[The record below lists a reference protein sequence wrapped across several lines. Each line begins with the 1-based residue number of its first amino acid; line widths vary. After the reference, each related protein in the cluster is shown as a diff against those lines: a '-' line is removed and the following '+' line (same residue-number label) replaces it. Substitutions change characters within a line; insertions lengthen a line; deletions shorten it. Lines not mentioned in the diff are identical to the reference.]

1 MSELHPDALVGQY
14 RRIRLLGK
22 GGMSCVSDVEHSSL
36 KTRHALKVFALDHG
50 NVEFLKDRFM
60 AEGRILAR
68 LKHQSLVHVFDLSMD
83 AATGTPYFAMDL
95 VLDESGSPRTLADVP
110 PGSAEEPRLVR
121 WFSQMASAL
130 DYIHAAGVV
139 HRDVKPG
146 NILLNAKGDVLLSD
160 FGVSRFCRRELRS
173 ELGVDQ
179 TIASSDLPADPLFM
193 GTARFMAPEV
203 RRGGQATAA
212 ADAYALGLVFFRLL
226 TGIWYEPSPAIW
238 GLLEPFDAAWRDI
251 LPALL
256 AVDPGDRPKTLA
268 PLAAR
273 FGASRPAARLG
284 WLAAAIIAAIVAIGG
299 VLYARHLFQNPGAAI
314 RTDDLF
320 AIPSNAPGE

>member
-1 MSELHPDALVGQY
+1 MGQY
-14 RRIRLLGK
+14 RIIRLVGK
-22 GGMSCVSDVEHSSL
+22 GGMSRVYEVEHSSL
-36 KTRHALKVFALDHG
+36 KTRHALKAFALDHG
-50 NVEFLKDRFM
+50 NIEFLKDRFM

-68 LKHQSLVHVFDLSMD
+68 LKHQNLVHVFDLSMD

-95 VLDESGSPRTLADVP
+95 VLDENGSPRTLAEVP
-110 PGSAEEPRLVR
+110 PGSAEEPQLVR

-130 DYIHAAGVV
+130 DYIHAADIV
-139 HRDVKPG
+139 HRDVKPS

-179 TIASSDLPADPLFM
+179 TIASNDLPSDPLFM

-203 RRGGQATAA
+203 RRGEQATAA

-226 TGIWYEPSPAIW
+226 TGVWYESSPAIW
-238 GLLEPFDAAWRDI
+238 GLLEPFDPAWRDI

-256 AVDPGDRPKTLA
+256 AEDPRDRPETLA
-268 PLAAR
+268 PLATR
-273 FGASRPAARLG
+273 FGAKRSASRLG
-284 WLAAAIIAAIVAIGG
+284 WIAAAIIAAAVTIGV
-299 VLYARHLFQNPGAAI
+299 VLYARHAFQKSGAAI

-320 AIPSNAPGE
+320 AIPSYAPGD